1 VRSRHH
7 AIAVMLT
14 FALVLAS
21 AACTRSDSETESGPG
36 AGASGEQ
43 PSEGGGG
50 GGGSGL
56 DAGGFG
62 DLEGVCGEAEAGAEG
77 GGGGA
82 QETGLTAEQINLG
95 TITDKGSTERPG
107 LTKEMYD
114 TAVAFANWC
123 NEHGGIQGREVVIN
137 DRDAALFDFGQKI
150 AEACQQDFA
159 LVGGG
164 GVFDSQ
170 GIQDRIDCGLPNFPG
185 YVVTPQASVADNQVQ
200 AIPNPVYEAQA
211 AGYRWLREAAPDADK
226 FGLLWVN
233 LDGPSTVRRQVVET
247 VGQLGYDVVYDEQYR
262 PLGETGWRGF
272 VQQMK
277 DAGVEVVELIG
288 EPEYMN
294 QFQSAMQ
301 TEGWYPDYTI
311 LQPNYIDQ
319 SFLEEG
325 AATLSES
332 TYARS
337 PFPPFDMAGDVPALQ
352 DFLDLMEQYN
362 PEGRVAF
369 LGVQA
374 LSSLLLFASAANEC
388 GAELS
393 RQCVVERARQIQDW
407 TAGGLHAPQ
416 TPGNTTAGQ
425 CSLMVHFTPDGFEQ
439 DEDMAPPTD
448 GVYNCDPA
456 NVAQMEGD
464 FGVTRPEA

>member
-1 VRSRHH
+1 
-7 AIAVMLT
+7 MLT

-21 AACTRSDSETESGPG
+21 AACTRSDSETESGPA
-36 AGASGEQ
+36 AGDSGQQASGD
-43 PSEGGGG
+43 SDSGGGG
-50 GGGSGL
+50 AGL

-62 DLEGVCGEAEAGAEG
+62 DLENVCGEAQGGA

-82 QETGLTAEQINLG
+82 QETGLTADQIRLG

-123 NEHGGIQGREVVIN
+123 NEHGGIQGREVVI
-137 DRDAALFDFGQKI
+137 DDLDAALFDYGQKI
-150 AEACQQDFA
+150 AEGCQQDFA

-211 AGYRWLREAAPDADK
+211 AGYRWLHEAAPDADK
-226 FGLLWVN
+226 FGILWVN
-233 LDGPSTVRRQVVET
+233 LDGPSTVHRQTIET
-247 VGQLGYDVVYDEQYR
+247 VEQLGYDVVYDEQYR

-277 DAGVEVVELIG
+277 EAGVETVELIG

-294 QFQSAMQ
+294 QFQGAMQ
-301 TEGWYPDYTI
+301 TEGWYPDYTL

-325 AATLSES
+325 AATLSET

-337 PFPPFDMAGDVPALQ
+337 PFPPFDMADDVPALQ
-352 DFLDLMEQYN
+352 DFLDMMDQYN
-362 PEGRVAF
+362 PDGRVAF

-374 LSSLLLFASAANEC
+374 LSSLLLFATAANEC
-388 GAELS
+388 GADLS
-393 RQCVVERARQIQDW
+393 RQCVVERARQMEDW

-448 GVYNCDPA
+448 GLYNCDPG
-456 NVAQMEGD
+456 NVAQMQGD
-464 FGVTRPEA
+464 FGVARPEA